1 MRKNPVAWL
10 RLALL
15 AAFMVLAP
23 SATTPAAAQ
32 FSVKFDI
39 GDNALDAAN
48 KLENAARALP
58 EAAQILRDALLTGIA
73 NFRLLIKDTLHRLDE
88 QQAQLLNDYGAALGM
103 TGASIDDAL
112 TRAYILQQRTFDNLR
127 LLSNALPTV
136 LRFRPVLLFPTM
148 EQGVVHADGAQF
160 DRYPAFLAR
169 PDEAPFS
176 VHPTSSI
183 AFDIALARA
192 RLAGPTVRTPL
203 NLRFVEQ
210 PFFLWRWFGAEAK
223 EHAYQTT
230 IYTLPDKLGTA
241 TITRTKQVPRSVR
254 EPWMSPTHKMRRET
268 GHGEL
273 RSKQCYEI
281 PEGFTRIEPGSMSYT
296 YRANCDGGGVTTGV
310 EGNPVTGRPQACS
323 YIYHRGTR
331 AACATVSDTE
341 TEVKA
346 TLIKEWKE
354 SVSQSESKDLFWD
367 RDVAF
372 DLPSTGDGENW
383 SVVVETFDKAAIE
396 LSRSSPAKHLWF
408 DVQLRPSDT
417 RIVIR
422 PYGPSGMPPWM
433 GRSGTGQ

>member
-1 MRKNPVAWL
+1 
-10 RLALL
+10 
-15 AAFMVLAP
+15 
-23 SATTPAAAQ
+23 
-32 FSVKFDI
+32 
-39 GDNALDAAN
+39 
-48 KLENAARALP
+48 
-58 EAAQILRDALLTGIA
+58 
-73 NFRLLIKDTLHRLDE
+73 
-88 QQAQLLNDYGAALGM
+88 
-103 TGASIDDAL
+103 
-112 TRAYILQQRTFDNLR
+112 
-127 LLSNALPTV
+127 
-136 LRFRPVLLFPTM
+136 
-148 EQGVVHADGAQF
+148 
-160 DRYPAFLAR
+160 
-169 PDEAPFS
+169 
-176 VHPTSSI
+176 
-183 AFDIALARA
+183 
-192 RLAGPTVRTPL
+192 
-203 NLRFVEQ
+203 
-210 PFFLWRWFGAEAK
+210 
-223 EHAYQTT
+223 
-230 IYTLPDKLGTA
+230 
-241 TITRTKQVPRSVR
+241 
-254 EPWMSPTHKMRRET
+254 MSPTHKMRRET